1 MLIEKIV
8 VSLTVLKIH
17 VVELSVKK
25 TIGLDFLGVI
35 FIFLVDYGRNQ
46 LILYFLALGRQ
57 AQLLIKKV
65 RLSIYAALQP
75 IKSQLGVVIVAAHLE
90 LKIKIKFLRLQ
101 TSPKWQNGTPI
112 LSYQLTC
119 HKNLRLQYE
128 MILDQTTQSLDYHYT
143 LFDYCWYFDHL
154 AAHYLILVSQYI
166 FLKQFLPVKD

>member
-75 IKSQLGVVIVAAHLE
+75 IKSQLGVVIVAAHME

-101 TSPKWQNGTPI
+101 TSPK
-112 LSYQLTC
+112 
-119 HKNLRLQYE
+119 
-128 MILDQTTQSLDYHYT
+128 
-143 LFDYCWYFDHL
+143 
-154 AAHYLILVSQYI
+154 
-166 FLKQFLPVKD
+166 